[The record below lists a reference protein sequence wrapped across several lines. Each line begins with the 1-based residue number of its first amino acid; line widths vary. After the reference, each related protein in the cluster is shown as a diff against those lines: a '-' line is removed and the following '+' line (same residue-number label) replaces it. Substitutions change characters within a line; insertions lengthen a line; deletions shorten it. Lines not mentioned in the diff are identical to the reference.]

1 MYECVNPAMRSQDS
15 GMCEMGTSPSEAP
28 TLPLR
33 GGNNTNRRPIG
44 FIAHSNVPPPPNKQK
59 QKQVRKQRMTDSPR
73 SSQTSLDLTPPAD
86 GEGNNNKVTRF

>member
-1 MYECVNPAMRSQDS
+1 MRSQDS
-15 GMCEMGTSPSEAP
+15 GMCEMEASEAP

-59 QKQVRKQRMTDSPR
+59 QKQARKQRMMDSPR

-86 GEGNNNKVTRF
+86 TEANNKVTRF

>member
-1 MYECVNPAMRSQDS
+1 MRSQDS
-15 GMCEMGTSPSEAP
+15 GMCEMEASEAP

-33 GGNNTNRRPIG
+33 GGNNANRRPIG

-59 QKQVRKQRMTDSPR
+59 QARKQRMMDSPR

-86 GEGNNNKVTRF
+86 TEANNKVTRF

>member
-15 GMCEMGTSPSEAP
+15 GMCEIEASEAP

-33 GGNNTNRRPIG
+33 GANTNRRPIG

-59 QKQVRKQRMTDSPR
+59 KGRKQRMIDSPR

-86 GEGNNNKVTRF
+86 AETNNKVTRF